1 MLGAAAALSPILFT
15 SAKVAAMSA
24 PLPSSNPIVIA
35 HRGASGERPEHTL
48 AAYKLGIEQGADFIE
63 PDLVPTK
70 DAVLVC
76 RHDAEISTTTD
87 VATREAFA
95 GRRTTRLVDGTPVNG
110 WFVEDFTLE
119 ELKTL
124 RARERLPQLRPSN
137 IAFDG
142 QETIPTF
149 AEVIQLV
156 QAESERTG
164 RTIGVYPEL
173 KHPGWFGAHGI
184 DVAALLVRDLRAH
197 GLDRKDS
204 PVFVQCFEPA
214 TLKRVR
220 AELPVRLVQLIAA
233 GGSTADT
240 PPTRY
245 AAMVKPE
252 GLAAIAAYADAIGPD
267 KGLVIARNADGTAAG
282 PTSLVKDAHAAGLLV
297 HPFTYRAEN
306 AFLPMD
312 LRRGTDV
319 AHHGD
324 LGAELAQA
332 FAAGVDGLFTDFPGQ
347 AVAARAVWMAKI

>member
-1 MLGAAAALSPILFT
+1 MSTPEPSAAA
-15 SAKVAAMSA
+15 KG
-24 PLPSSNPIVIA
+24 PIVIA

-48 AAYKLGIEQGADFIE
+48 AAYKLAIEQGADFIE
-63 PDLVPTK
+63 PDLVPTR
-70 DAVLVC
+70 DGVLVC
-76 RHDAEISTTTD
+76 RHDAELSTTTD
-87 VATREAFA
+87 VATHDAFA

-110 WFVEDFTLE
+110 WFVEDFTLQ

-124 RARERLPQLRPSN
+124 RARERLPQLRPAN

-149 AEVIQLV
+149 EEVIELAK
-156 QAESERTG
+156 AESARTG
-164 RTIGVYPEL
+164 RVVGLYPEL
-173 KHPGWFGAHGI
+173 KHPGWFGAHGV
-184 DVAALLVRDLRAH
+184 DVAALLVRDLKTH
-197 GLDRKDS
+197 GLGGREA

-214 TLKRVR
+214 TLKRIR

-233 GGSTADT
+233 GGATADT

-252 GLAAIAAYADAIGPD
+252 GLKTIAEYADAIGPD
-267 KGLVIARNADGTAAG
+267 KGLVIARAPDGASAG
-282 PTSLVKDAHAAGLLV
+282 PTSLVKDAHAAGLQV
-297 HPFTYRAEN
+297 HPYTYRAEN

-312 LRRGTDV
+312 LRRGSDV

-332 FAAGVDGLFTDFPGQ
+332 FAAGVDGVFTDFPSQG
-347 AVAARAVWMAKI
+347 VAARAVWTAKA